1 MFGRSFNVTDD
12 LSTKRLAG
20 QILQG
25 VRAVHEEN
33 NPGRPLCPGVPVL
46 PHVAAERIG
55 ISPVG
60 HRYAA
65 TLAYLQEQGALE
77 PNWRTGNAAAVE
89 EPRYVLGERGLKLLE
104 EV

>member
-1 MFGRSFNVTDD
+1 MRDD

-20 QILQG
+20 QLLRG
-25 VRAVHEEN
+25 VKAVHEEN
-33 NPGRPLCPGVPVL
+33 NPGRPLCPEAPVR

-65 TLAYLQEQGALE
+65 TLAYLVEERALE
-77 PNWRTGNAAAVE
+77 PNARANPGEVVGDQL
-89 EPRYVLGERGLKLLE
+89 YVLAENAPQIMQE
-104 EV
+104 EA

>member
-1 MFGRSFNVTDD
+1 VTDD

-20 QILQG
+20 QILRG
-25 VRAVHEEN
+25 VKAVHEEN
-33 NPGRPLCPGVPVL
+33 NPGRPLGPGVPVR
-46 PHVAAERIG
+46 PHAAAERVG

-65 TLAYLQEQGALE
+65 VLAYLEEQGALE
-77 PNWRTGNAAAVE
+77 PNWRTGNATVR

>member
-1 MFGRSFNVTDD
+1 VTDD

-20 QILQG
+20 QLMRG
-25 VRAVHEEN
+25 VKAVHEEN
-33 NPGRPLCPGVPVL
+33 NPGRPLCPGAPVR

-65 TLAYLQEQGALE
+65 TLAYLEEQGALE
-77 PNWRTGNAAAVE
+77 PNWRTGNAAA
-89 EPRYVLGERGLKLLE
+89 GHSRGTCWE
-104 EV
+104 SAA

>member
-1 MFGRSFNVTDD
+1 MSGRRLHVRDD

-20 QILQG
+20 QLMRG
-25 VRAVHEEN
+25 VKAVHEEN
-33 NPGRPLCPGVPVL
+33 DPGRPLRPGVPVR
-46 PHVAAERIG
+46 PHTAAERIG

-65 TLAYLQEQGALE
+65 TLAYLEEQGALE
-77 PNWRTGNAAAVE
+77 LNWRTGNAAAVG

>member
-1 MFGRSFNVTDD
+1 MRDD

-20 QILQG
+20 QLLRG
-25 VRAVHEEN
+25 VKAVHEEN
-33 NPGRPLCPGVPVL
+33 NPGRPLCPEAPVR

-65 TLAYLQEQGALE
+65 TLAYLVEERALE
-77 PNWRTGNAAAVE
+77 PNNARANPGEVLGDQL
-89 EPRYVLGERGLKLLE
+89 YVLGENAPQIMQEKA
-104 EV
+104 

>member
-1 MFGRSFNVTDD
+1 MIKATPPAISTLGAWWAGYAWPRRTSNMSGRRSNVRDD

-20 QILQG
+20 QLMRG
-25 VRAVHEEN
+25 VKAVHEEN
-33 NPGRPLCPGVPVL
+33 NPGRPLRPGVPVR

-65 TLAYLQEQGALE
+65 TLAYL
-77 PNWRTGNAAAVE
+77 E
-89 EPRYVLGERGLKLLE
+89 E
-104 EV
+104 

>member
-1 MFGRSFNVTDD
+1 MRDD

-20 QILQG
+20 QLMRR
-25 VRAVHEEN
+25 VKAVHEEN
-33 NPGRPLCPGVPVL
+33 NPGTPLCPGVPVH

-65 TLAYLQEQGALE
+65 VLAYLVEERALE
-77 PNWRTGNAAAVE
+77 PNARANPGEVVGDQL
-89 EPRYVLGERGLKLLE
+89 YVLGENSPEIMQEKA
-104 EV
+104 

>member
-1 MFGRSFNVTDD
+1 MRDD

-20 QILQG
+20 QLMRR
-25 VRAVHEEN
+25 VKAVHEEN
-33 NPGRPLCPGVPVL
+33 NPGTPLCPGVPVH

-65 TLAYLQEQGALE
+65 VLAYPVEEKALE
-77 PNWRTGNAAAVE
+77 PNARANPGEVVGDHL
-89 EPRYVLGERGLKLLE
+89 YVLGENAPEIMQEKA
-104 EV
+104 

>member
-1 MFGRSFNVTDD
+1 MTDD

-20 QILQG
+20 QLLRG
-25 VRAVHEEN
+25 VKAVHEEET
-33 NPGRPLCPGVPVL
+33 NPGRPLCPGAPVR

-65 TLAYLQEQGALE
+65 TLAYLVEERALE
-77 PNWRTGNAAAVE
+77 PNTRADPGEVVGDQL
-89 EPRYVLGERGLKLLE
+89 YVLGENALE
-104 EV
+104 IMQEEA